1 VKNSS
6 DVEQKKSKATKNKNT
21 NTKKSASNKKNTTKS
36 KSKPKK
42 QGGKQE
48 DMEEENDNNI
58 EEDFGSLL
66 LPGQK
71 FPTPPQG
78 DASRAF
84 YESLLE
90 QRPNSL
96 MALRWCIEYGCLEH
110 ERVYFDFKLIYRQ
123 QKA

>member
-1 VKNSS
+1 MGSSSEVK
-6 DVEQKKSKATKNKNT
+6 QKNTKASNKKNT
-21 NTKKSASNKKNTTKS
+21 NTKKSTPNKKNTTKS
-36 KSKPKK
+36 KNKSKK

-48 DMEEENDNNI
+48 VMEEDNENNI
-58 EEDFGSLL
+58 EEDFENLL

-96 MALRWCIEYGCLEH
+96 MALRWCIDYGCLEH
-110 ERVYFDFKLIYRQ
+110 ERVYLILN
-123 QKA
+123 KFL